1 MKMAGCVEEERNKG
15 LDLSE
20 FILLS
25 SSIRGYMRRTA
36 VHT

>member
-1 MKMAGCVEEERNKG
+1 MAGSVEKERNEG

-25 SSIRGYMRRTA
+25 SSIRGYVRRTA
-36 VHT
+36 IRT